1 VPTLTRRF
9 TLGALAD
16 ALGATVD
23 GDASRVVTGV
33 APLESAGPDDIAFL
47 IDGRHADAARAS
59 RAGAFLAS
67 PDAGSLP
74 APALRCREPQ
84 QAVIDL
90 LLLFH
95 PRPAT
100 VAGIHP
106 SAVVAAE
113 ARVDPTASVGPLAV
127 IGAGASVGRDV
138 RIHALAY
145 VGAAVVVGDGS
156 EIHPHAVLYP
166 GVTIGQRVTVHA
178 GAVIGGD
185 GFGYVFD
192 GRRHRKMPQV
202 GTVVVEDDVEIGAN
216 TTIDRATLGIT
227 RIGAG
232 SKLDNLV
239 QVGHNVEVGE
249 HSILVAQVGISGSSR
264 LGRGVVLGGQV
275 GVADHVTVGD
285 GVMVGAQSGVHADV
299 HDGAK
304 LLGSPARP
312 LMQAKRIMLTWD
324 RLPDLVRTVRDLER
338 RIADLER
345 SDRARDSGRG

>member
-1 VPTLTRRF
+1 
-9 TLGALAD
+9 
-16 ALGATVD
+16 
-23 GDASRVVTGV
+23 
-33 APLESAGPDDIAFL
+33 
-47 IDGRHADAARAS
+47 
-59 RAGAFLAS
+59 
-67 PDAGSLP
+67 
-74 APALRCREPQ
+74 
-84 QAVIDL
+84 
-90 LLLFH
+90 
-95 PRPAT
+95 
-100 VAGIHP
+100 
-106 SAVVAAE
+106 
-113 ARVDPTASVGPLAV
+113 
-127 IGAGASVGRDV
+127 
-138 RIHALAY
+138 
-145 VGAAVVVGDGS
+145 
-156 EIHPHAVLYP
+156 
-166 GVTIGQRVTVHA
+166 
-178 GAVIGGD
+178 
-185 GFGYVFD
+185 
-192 GRRHRKMPQV
+192 
-202 GTVVVEDDVEIGAN
+202 VEDDVEIGAN